1 MATNVIHFPGAP
13 QAPPRAVHQPRPQVP
28 STSRKDRREV
38 VRFAFEDRMYE
49 AVFLNGS
56 LDELSHVYHRVQD
69 GRVVE
74 LRHRFSRWCEPD
86 SMLVAAARL
95 ARQGPAKTEIDKNQA
110 AIAGL
115 HRRRAKLLENV
126 AKIEATIANLERDG
140 ESATADE
147 V

>member
-1 MATNVIHFPGAP
+1 
-13 QAPPRAVHQPRPQVP
+13 
-28 STSRKDRREV
+28 
-38 VRFAFEDRMYE
+38 
-49 AVFLNGS
+49 
-56 LDELSHVYHRVQD
+56 
-69 GRVVE
+69 
-74 LRHRFSRWCEPD
+74 
-86 SMLVAAARL
+86 MLVAAARL

>member
-1 MATNVIHFPGAP
+1 MSIIACKTAEWSNSGTGF
-13 QAPPRAVHQPRPQVP
+13 
-28 STSRKDRREV
+28 
-38 VRFAFEDRMYE
+38 
-49 AVFLNGS
+49 
-56 LDELSHVYHRVQD
+56 RV
-69 GRVVE
+69 GVN
-74 LRHRFSRWCEPD
+74 PN